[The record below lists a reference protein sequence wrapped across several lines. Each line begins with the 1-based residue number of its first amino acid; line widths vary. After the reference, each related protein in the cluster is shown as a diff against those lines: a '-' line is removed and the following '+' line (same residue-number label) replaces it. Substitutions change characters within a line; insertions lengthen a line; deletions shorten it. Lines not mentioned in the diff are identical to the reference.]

1 MISDL
6 LCMTPITAV
15 DHASIKKVTDGI
27 DLFPWTQPL
36 LTWQRSDKLH
46 TGLLEGRMW
55 EEIIC
60 RRNKDGIT
68 ANVFLG
74 RITGGTIQKRTS
86 RSSVGWGQVEVVVN
100 ELTPL
105 HHRQGK
111 VSVEIFLAFMNV
123 LGD

>member
-1 MISDL
+1 
-6 LCMTPITAV
+6 MTPITAV
-15 DHASIKKVTDGI
+15 DHASIKKMTDGV
-27 DLFPWTQPL
+27 DLFPGPQPL

-74 RITGGTIQKRTS
+74 RVTGGTIQKRTS
-86 RSSVGWGQVEVVVN
+86 RTCVGWGQVEVVVN

-105 HHRQGK
+105 HHSQGK
-111 VSVEIFLAFMNV
+111 VSVEIFLAFVNV